1 MVAENKILTAE
12 QEAQLRQPID
22 ETVGAIQAKINELRA
37 DGTDKVIDIQNS
49 LDSLKRDK
57 IYTAQEKEVKA
68 QELRTALEQAKA
80 VEAKNKDAIT
90 KLIAQAE
97 SYLKDNYQGY
107 YQAVAESCKLEK
119 AQAEENYRQ
128 SVAALEK
135 EHQATV
141 AKLTDAAADATV
153 GVGRADDPEQATAK
167 DLSVYEKQI
176 QINKNL
182 YH

>member
-1 MVAENKILTAE
+1 MVSENKILTAE

-107 YQAVAESCKLEK
+107 
-119 AQAEENYRQ
+119 
-128 SVAALEK
+128 
-135 EHQATV
+135 
-141 AKLTDAAADATV
+141 
-153 GVGRADDPEQATAK
+153 
-167 DLSVYEKQI
+167 
-176 QINKNL
+176 
-182 YH
+182 